1 MEDMGESKE
10 IKDWKISPWMAAKA
24 KCGCQL
30 LNSTVSLSS
39 MCRAMRLERPELKA
53 DMVQRDNPFSKRKT
67 DAELTVQSGIKRWD
81 TIRYI

>member
-1 MEDMGESKE
+1 MGQSKE

-30 LNSTVSLSS
+30 LNSTGSLSYL
-39 MCRAMRLERPELKA
+39 CRVMRLESPELKA
-53 DMVQRDNPFSKRKT
+53 DMVQRDNPFSNRKT
-67 DAELTVQSGIKRWD
+67 EAELTVQFGIKRWD